1 MHAVQNR
8 ASQDRAAQEPAA
20 SDRGVGFAQNVEA
33 MTLARAQRGDMQAF
47 ATLYQC
53 FGRPCF
59 NLALRMLGDRQQ
71 AEDLV
76 QEVFLKMMDTVGSY
90 RGDAPF
96 GAWLKRLAANACID
110 QLRRQRHGVEDDP
123 EALFAHLT
131 SDGPEAANMVDAW
144 SLLGRLPPRARAV
157 LVLHEFEGYTHSELA
172 ALFGQSESYSKS
184 ILARAIGRLNAL
196 VAASSLKQVLTCPHE
211 N

>member
-1 MHAVQNR
+1 MDAAQNR
-8 ASQDRAAQEPAA
+8 AAHDQ
-20 SDRGVGFAQNVEA
+20 GVGFAQNVEA

-47 ATLYQC
+47 AVLYQC
-53 FGRPCF
+53 FGRACF
-59 NLALRMLGDRQQ
+59 NLALRMLGERQL

-76 QEVFLKMMDTVGSY
+76 QEVFLKMMDTIGSY

-110 QLRRQRHGVEDDP
+110 QLRKQRHGIEEDP
-123 EALFAHLT
+123 EALFSHLA
-131 SDGPEAANMVDAW
+131 SDAPEAASRVDVW
-144 SLLGRLPPRARAV
+144 SLLARLPARARAV
-157 LVLHEFEGYTHSELA
+157 LVLHEFEGYTHTELA

-196 VAASSLKQVLTCPHE
+196 VSPSTVTSSSFAQVPSCPHKS
-211 N
+211 

>member
-1 MHAVQNR
+1 MSATVQANTTSFSPMD
-8 ASQDRAAQEPAA
+8 ASHERAALE
-20 SDRGVGFAQNVEA
+20 RGIGFAQNVEA

-47 ATLYQC
+47 AVLYQY

-59 NLALRMLGDRQQ
+59 NLALRMLGERQQ

-76 QEVFLKMMDTVGSY
+76 QEVFLKMMDTIGSY

-110 QLRRQRHGVEDDP
+110 QLRKQRYGAEEDP
-123 EALFAHLT
+123 EALFTQLA
-131 SDGPEAANMVDAW
+131 SDGPEASSRVDVW
-144 SLLGRLPPRARAV
+144 SLLARLPPRARAV
-157 LVLHEFEGYTHSELA
+157 LVLHEFEGYTHTELA

-196 VAASSLKQVLTCPHE
+196 VAPSSTVLS
-211 N
+211 